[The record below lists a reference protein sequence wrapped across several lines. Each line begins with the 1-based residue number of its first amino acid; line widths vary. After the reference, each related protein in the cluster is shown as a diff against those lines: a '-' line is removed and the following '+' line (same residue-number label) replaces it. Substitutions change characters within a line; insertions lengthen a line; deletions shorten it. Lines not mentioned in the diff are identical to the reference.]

1 MRKSLV
7 QVIVCLRR
15 IQRSLSFN
23 FSSRKLSQQEKKKKK
38 KQDYGSS
45 CRNCGH
51 IIGRASLLKGPICIT
66 HRHRRKCS
74 ALSQFSTLIRSHSLQ
89 QKSSVGDSSLLCT
102 AIIFNAQARHF
113 NLLLPQGNSSSALL
127 YYQATKTARSR
138 LNTRTK
144 NWKCTVCYFNVKN

>member
-7 QVIVCLRR
+7 QVIVCLRKT
-15 IQRSLSFN
+15 QRSLSFN

-38 KQDYGSS
+38 QDYGNS

-51 IIGRASLLKGPICIT
+51 IIGRASLLKGPIWIT

-89 QKSSVGDSSLLCT
+89 QISSVGDSSLLCT
-102 AIIFNAQARHF
+102 AVICNAQSRHF

-127 YYQATKTARSR
+127 YYQATKNARSR
-138 LNTRTK
+138 LKTRTK
-144 NWKCTVCYFNVKN
+144 NWKCTVCYLNVKN